1 MLRGGP
7 DPLRT
12 AAPLA
17 RRAACRVRI
26 SKERAMI
33 RACLAALCLFCLAG
47 TAGPVALAAERNL
60 VVVAHDPTSPPME
73 FLDQDELTGYAVD
86 YIDAVAKEAGFLVE
100 HRKVHWDGSFSDL
113 SGKKYDVL
121 ASSVTITPERTAV
134 VSFSQP
140 YYEVRQVLVTPKN
153 VKAASMDDMK
163 GEDVGA
169 LFGSTGF
176 AAIKKTP
183 GVHALSF
190 EDFSL
195 AMASLVQD
203 RIDAVVCDDVT
214 AASYL
219 AQNKTYAEKLKI
231 AFVIPSDTPS
241 YYGFVVRQGDK
252 RLLEILNKGIDA
264 VKAKGIENELK
275 KKWLDQYAGLR

>member
-1 MLRGGP
+1 M
-7 DPLRT
+7 
-12 AAPLA
+12 
-17 RRAACRVRI
+17 
-26 SKERAMI
+26 
-33 RACLAALCLFCLAG
+33 
-47 TAGPVALAAERNL
+47 
-60 VVVAHDPTSPPME
+60 
-73 FLDQDELTGYAVD
+73 
-86 YIDAVAKEAGFLVE
+86 
-100 HRKVHWDGSFSDL
+100 
-113 SGKKYDVL
+113 
-121 ASSVTITPERTAV
+121 
-134 VSFSQP
+134 
-140 YYEVRQVLVTPKN
+140 LVTPKN